1 MTRVFA
7 SVRPAKRI
15 RALSTVSYWRNSL
28 HTERPSRS
36 HHDYDRAA
44 FSSFSE
50 PPLEDVA
57 GTLSQHLHEYPLA
70 IPQLPCSSALLM
82 ISSPQSEESFLMSRP
97 ATQIVPQAR
106 TWKATVSTLGTILP
120 RMDNTWKATVSTL
133 GTILPRMDNGSSS
146 PPSTMTHGLGDP
158 PPLTMTRNNNHNVL
172 SLSSWAEPTPFSHDP
187 HEDHNNDN
195 DLDDHHSTRKDKSAF
210 KQEEP
215 PSREDDYRPYGDV
228 QQHEHEEMDT
238 LLPSEDWNGT
248 SDWGW
253 QSVRDEQL
261 DSSVDTMDYEG
272 HDVDY

>member
-1 MTRVFA
+1 MTRVLFA

-15 RALSTVSYWRNSL
+15 RALSTVSCWWRNSVQVRPGAV

-36 HHDYDRAA
+36 HHYDRAA

-70 IPQLPCSSALLM
+70 IPQPPCSSALLM

-120 RMDNTWKATVSTL
+120 
-133 GTILPRMDNGSSS
+133 PMDNGSSI
-146 PPSTMTHGLGDP
+146 PPSTMTHGLGDHSGA
-158 PPLTMTRNNNHNVL
+158 PLTTTRSSNHNVS

-228 QQHEHEEMDT
+228 QQHEHEDMDT
-238 LLPSEDWNGT
+238 LLQSEDWNGT